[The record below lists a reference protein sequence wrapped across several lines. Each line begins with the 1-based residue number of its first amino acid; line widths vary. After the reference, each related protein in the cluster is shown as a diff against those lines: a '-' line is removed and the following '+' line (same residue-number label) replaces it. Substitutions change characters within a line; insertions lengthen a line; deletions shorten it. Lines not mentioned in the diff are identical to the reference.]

1 LAIESERFTATKADA
16 TDKYSR
22 QSGETSTRGDPHAE

>member
-22 QSGETSTRGDPHAE
+22 QSGDTSTRDDPHAE

>member
-1 LAIESERFTATKADA
+1 LAIESERFTANKADA